1 MLVKYLYLTAVYLF
15 AITLSFYANFSFS
28 STEGSAEL
36 GLYRN
41 TQSGIT
47 FEAFDREFIFTNSAA
62 DYHRSF
68 QRLISNYGIGVPE
81 ARLPEIL
88 LLLTEV
94 EEAFVEK
101 AVSALVKEAKE
112 FSHYREN
119 QYYTTLTKLISN
131 VSNLNIAAAIEIALV
146 DEIRRI
152 VSVPMPLSKTQSS
165 EIRFLYL
172 INHARYELVSAMLHT
187 SGGQN

>member
-15 AITLSFYANFSFS
+15 VITLSFYANFSFS
-28 STEGSAEL
+28 STKGSTEL
-36 GLYRN
+36 GTHRN
-41 TQSGIT
+41 TQSTIT

-68 QRLISNYGIGVPE
+68 QRLISNYGIRVPE

-88 LLLTEV
+88 LLLTEK
-94 EEAFVEK
+94 EEAFVET
-101 AVSALVKEAKE
+101 AVSALVKEAIE
-112 FSHYREN
+112 FSHYKEN
-119 QYYTTLTKLISN
+119 QYYTTLTKLTSK
-131 VSNLNIAAAIEIALV
+131 VSKLNIAAALEIALV
-146 DEIRRI
+146 DQIRI
-152 VSVPMPLSKTQSS
+152 ITSVPMPLSKTQSS

-172 INHARYELVSAMLHT
+172 INHARYELVSAMLHS

>member
-1 MLVKYLYLTAVYLF
+1 MLVKYLYLTIVYLF
-15 AITLSFYANFSFS
+15 VITLSFYANFSFS
-28 STEGSAEL
+28 STKGSTEL
-36 GLYRN
+36 GTYRN
-41 TQSGIT
+41 TQSTIT
-47 FEAFDREFIFTNSAA
+47 FEAFDREFIFTNSAV

-88 LLLTEV
+88 LLLTEK

-101 AVSALVKEAKE
+101 AVSALVKEAKA
-112 FSHYREN
+112 FSQYEEN
-119 QYYTTLTKLISN
+119 QYYTTITKLISN
-131 VSNLNIAAAIEIALV
+131 VSKLNIAAAIEIALV
-146 DEIRRI
+146 DEYNK
-152 VSVPMPLSKTQSS
+152 VAAVPTPYINTQSS

-172 INHARYELVSAMLHT
+172 INHARYELVSAMLHS